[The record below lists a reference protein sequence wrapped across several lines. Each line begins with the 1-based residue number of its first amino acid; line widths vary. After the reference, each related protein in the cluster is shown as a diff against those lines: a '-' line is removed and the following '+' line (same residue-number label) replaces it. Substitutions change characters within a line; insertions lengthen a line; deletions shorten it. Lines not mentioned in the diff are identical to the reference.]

1 MRNSTDAI
9 ASKYTE
15 KLIKL
20 MTVVGSNIIDG
31 SVMVEMIV
39 AVVTGVTVLRVT
51 EGDGDAAR

>member
-1 MRNSTDAI
+1 
-9 ASKYTE
+9 
-15 KLIKL
+15 

-51 EGDGDAAR
+51 EGDGDAA